1 MSVDVFGRQL
11 GRNEGT
17 RGPPGFG
24 FKLTIDDQYDVEN
37 KRLCNVAESREPNDA
52 ANLSLVKHLIQQ
64 EITILLRITTKQRED
79 LDDLQLKI
87 QILQDQ
93 VEKRL
98 KNIEI
103 NVETNLDLA
112 VRNSK
117 SIASLEAAWNNSN
130 IRD

>member
-11 GRNEGT
+11 GRTEGT

-24 FKLTIDDQYDVEN
+24 FRLTAEGQYDVEN
-37 KRLCNVAESREPNDA
+37 KRLCNVAESSEPNDA
-52 ANLSLVKHLIQQ
+52 VNLNLAKRLIHQ
-64 EITILLRITTKQRED
+64 ELGGLFRITAKQRED

-93 VEKRL
+93 VDKRL
-98 KNIEI
+98 KTIEI
-103 NVETNLDLA
+103 NVETNLDLT

-117 SIASLEAAWNNSN
+117 SIAALDSAWNT
-130 IRD
+130 RD

>member
-24 FKLTIDDQYDVEN
+24 FKLTADNQYDVEE
-37 KRLCNVAESREPNDA
+37 KRLCNVAESREPHDA
-52 ANLSLVKHLIQQ
+52 VNLSFAKHLVQQ
-64 EITILLRITTKQRED
+64 ELSGLLHTTAKQRED
-79 LDDLQLKI
+79 LDNLQLKM

-93 VEKRL
+93 LEKRL
-98 KNIEI
+98 KTIEI
-103 NVETNLDLA
+103 NIDANLELA

-117 SIASLEAAWNNSN
+117 SIATLDAAAWN